1 MNRLE
6 RFRNAILYLKGQ
18 GRVSTKKSIAEAMGA
33 SASNVTTAINTGD
46 PKVLTD
52 QFLLRFSRAFDGVFS
67 TEWLISGV
75 GEMLASNELKP
86 ESVEELPAPA
96 IDNGSLLNALLAA
109 KDETIAA
116 LQDQL
121 AVKEEII
128 QVKDE
133 LIATLRGQLAAM
145 NYEKEIEKLGG
156 YPRDGMASE
165 PLLTPNR

>member
-6 RFRNAILYLKGQ
+6 RFRSAILYLKGQ

-86 ESVEELPAPA
+86 EPVKESPAPA
-96 IDNGSLLNALLAA
+96 IDNGSILNALLAA
-109 KDETIAA
+109 KDETISAM
-116 LQDQL
+116 QDQI
-121 AVKEEII
+121 AAKEEII
-128 QVKDE
+128 QAKDA
-133 LIATLRGQLAAM
+133 LIDSLQKQLAVLQS
-145 NYEKEIEKLGG
+145 ECVHG
-156 YPRDGMASE
+156 YSRPLMASE
-165 PLLTPNR
+165 PLSPDLR